1 MAVEEIV
8 ILKNLEYWVLAQ
20 VGLEVILVVL
30 LIFFLMKIRS
40 MSKLIHN
47 PQEDENSA
55 AGHVRRLADQLAA
68 LEARV
73 AVFKESPDLLESKAF
88 PVNKPD
94 PSRLDTA
101 SDFRGAT
108 LPKPGSGSL
117 RLQVEDLYSQ
127 GFSSAE
133 IAHRLGLHPT
143 EVKMALELSRL
154 KAEQA

>member
-20 VGLEVILVVL
+20 VGLEVMLILL

-40 MSKLIHN
+40 MSKLIQHS
-47 PQEDENSA
+47 QEDEKLA
-55 AGHVRRLADQLAA
+55 ASQMERLADQLAS
-68 LEARV
+68 LEARGV
-73 AVFKESPDLLESKAF
+73 ALEESLGLLEEKAF

-94 PSRLDTA
+94 PAR
-101 SDFRGAT
+101 RGAGSSFQGPT
-108 LPKPGSGSL
+108 LPKSRSGSL
-117 RLQVEDLYSQ
+117 RLQVEDLHSQ

-133 IAHRLGLHPT
+133 IAHRLGLHLT

-154 KAEQA
+154 KAE

>member
-1 MAVEEIV
+1 M

-20 VGLEVILVVL
+20 VGLEVILIL
-30 LIFFLMKIRS
+30 LLVFFLLKIRS

-47 PQEDENSA
+47 SQEGEIA
-55 AGHVRRLADQLAA
+55 AADRLERLSDQLAA
-68 LEARV
+68 LEARRV
-73 AVFKESPDLLESKAF
+73 ALEESLGFLKEKAF
-88 PVNKPD
+88 PGNSSNS
-94 PSRLDTA
+94 SR
-101 SDFRGAT
+101 RGASPGFQGSA
-108 LPKPGSGSL
+108 LPQAGSGSL

-154 KAEQA
+154 KAEQP

>member
-1 MAVEEIV
+1 M

-20 VGLEVILVVL
+20 AGLEVILILL

-40 MSKLIHN
+40 MSKLVLAS
-47 PQEDENSA
+47 QEGEKSA
-55 AGHVRRLADQLAA
+55 TSQLKRLADQLATLEAKRVA
-68 LEARV
+68 LE
-73 AVFKESPDLLESKAF
+73 ESLGLLRQKAF
-88 PVNKPD
+88 PESTPD
-94 PSRLDTA
+94 PSRRNAATGFQG
-101 SDFRGAT
+101 ST
-108 LPKPGSGSL
+108 LPKSGSGSL